1 MGMWIPDQ
9 DMEMVEEVLVEMV
22 MVDSMET
29 VGSLELVLGEVEAF
43 EDEDFHV
50 TVQELNTEEVA
61 EEEEADTEGEIEIN
75 VGRQIVM
82 DVELT
87 LDMEEVIDDAEED
100 EMVLWENASNA
111 VDNGPLLLHPDRRVY
126 MFTQAPRTHCCHQG
140 LLECGDGG
148 HTRRPHCH
156 HLESY

>member
-1 MGMWIPDQ
+1 MWIPDQ
-9 DMEMVEEVLVEMV
+9 DMGMVEEVLVEMG

-61 EEEEADTEGEIEIN
+61 EEVEAEEKAEKEDDTEGEIQIN

-140 LLECGDGG
+140 
-148 HTRRPHCH
+148 
-156 HLESY
+156 

>member
-9 DMEMVEEVLVEMV
+9 DMGMVEEVLVEMV

-61 EEEEADTEGEIEIN
+61 EEVVAEEKAEKEDDTEGSTHSLLPP
-75 VGRQIVM
+75 R
-82 DVELT
+82 
-87 LDMEEVIDDAEED
+87 
-100 EMVLWENASNA
+100 
-111 VDNGPLLLHPDRRVY
+111 GPHQAAGVWGWWAH
-126 MFTQAPRTHCCHQG
+126 QAPPLPPPG
-140 LLECGDGG
+140 VLLATWPSWYLIALCLISIFY
-148 HTRRPHCH
+148 PIF
-156 HLESY
+156 L